1 MRKQI
6 KKPNPNNNNLSS
18 FEVDHSKYIISSQGG
33 YTAFQGSKSEHT
45 FRSYSLARS
54 YVKAVILAE
63 RLSK

>member
-1 MRKQI
+1 MRKII
-6 KKPNPNNNNLSS
+6 KKPAANLSD
-18 FEVDHSKYIISSQGG
+18 FEVDHSKDIICCNEG
-33 YTAFQGSKSEHT
+33 YMAFQGSKSEHT